1 MQSNISLLP
10 YNTFGLFAEAAS
22 FYTIQTA
29 AEIQQLLPI
38 KEPLLVLGGG
48 SNMLLTQNWAG
59 VVLKINI
66 KGITQTAE
74 NQHFVTVEVGAG
86 EVWHDFVLWAV
97 AQNLGGIENMS
108 LIPGTV
114 GAAPIQNIGAY
125 GSELKD
131 VFVELKA
138 LELATGHLK
147 IFSKRT
153 CKFGYRESIFKQIE
167 KNKYIIVAVTMR
179 LRKNPRTF
187 NTSYGD
193 ISRTLLQNNWKK
205 SLKSV
210 SDAVIAIRKS
220 KLPDPAVLGNSGSFF
235 KNPEILRSEY
245 AILFAQYPTL
255 PCYDVVRPDYVKI
268 PAGWLIEQ
276 AGWKGKRVG
285 NTGSHAQQA
294 LVLVNYGGATG
305 AEVYRLALDIIADVK
320 TKFGVTLS
328 TEVNII
334 GLLH

>member
-1 MQSNISLLP
+1 MQQNVSLLP
-10 YNTFGLFAEAAS
+10 YNTFGLFAEAKK
-22 FYTIQTA
+22 FYTIQSAT
-29 AEIQQLLPI
+29 EIQQLLPI
-38 KEPLLVLGGG
+38 TEPLLVLGGG
-48 SNMLLTQNWAG
+48 SNMLLTQNWQG

-66 KGITQTAE
+66 KGITQIAD
-74 NQHFVTVEVGAG
+74 NQRFTTVEVGAG
-86 EVWHDFVLWAV
+86 EVWHDFVRWAV
-97 AQNLGGIENMS
+97 AQNLGGVENMS

-138 LELATGHLK
+138 LELATGQLK
-147 IFSKRT
+147 TFSKRD

-167 KNKYIIVAVTMR
+167 KGNYIIVAVTMR

-193 ISRTLLQNNWKK
+193 ISRTLAQNNWKK
-205 SLKSV
+205 SLKTV

-245 AILFAQYPTL
+245 SLLSAQYPSL
-255 PCYDVVRPDYVKI
+255 PCYEVARPEYVKI

-305 AEVYRLALDIIADVK
+305 SEVYQLALDIIADVK
-320 TKFGVTLS
+320 NKYGVTLS
-328 TEVNII
+328 PEVNVV
-334 GLLH
+334 